1 MATRREG
8 SAFAGLGPVFLKEFA
23 DQLSGARM
31 RLLELLIVLTAAGT
45 IYAAIQTIKSTVGE
59 DVFLFLRLFTTAKD
73 PLPSFVAFAGFLVPL
88 LAIALGFDAVNGEHQ
103 RRTLGRVLAQPIY
116 RDALLFGKYLAGLA
130 TLGLVLLATWLL
142 ITELGVLLT
151 GLVPSGEEVARSLLY
166 LAATLAYG
174 GVWLAVALFF
184 STVFKSP
191 TTSALAA
198 IGLWLFLTVFWGMIA
213 GLLAPLLSPVHYG
226 FPEELYRQAQTELM
240 LARVAPNTL
249 YAEAT
254 LALLR
259 PEVRSLGPVLPAQL
273 EGIVL
278 GTPLP
283 LGQSLLLVWPQF
295 AGLVAASVLFFTLAY
310 VFFQR
315 AEIRA

>member
-1 MATRREG
+1 MAGDRIDPWASDTYDYGRLIEQFGIEPFDLDRFPLPDPPAPFRRG
-8 SAFAGLGPVFLKEFA
+8 VVFGHRGFPSVHRA
-23 DQLSGARM
+23 IS
-31 RLLELLIVLTAAGT
+31 AGT
-45 IYAAIQTIKSTVGE
+45 
-59 DVFLFLRLFTTAKD
+59 
-73 PLPSFVAFAGFLVPL
+73 PFAV
-88 LAIALGFDAVNGEHQ
+88 
-103 RRTLGRVLAQPIY
+103 
-116 RDALLFGKYLAGLA
+116 
-130 TLGLVLLATWLL
+130 
-142 ITELGVLLT
+142 LT
-151 GLVPSGEEVARSLLY
+151 GLAPSARSLLY
-166 LAATLAYG
+166 LAVTLAYG

-198 IGLWLFLTVFWGMIA
+198 IGLWLFLSVFWGMIA
-213 GLLAPLLSPVHYG
+213 GLLAPVLSPVHCG
-226 FPEELYRQAQTELM
+226 FQEEVYRQAQTERM

-273 EGIVL
+273 EGMVL

-310 VFFQR
+310 VLFQR